1 MERSTMP
8 VVWHSS
14 RTVVTP
20 PRRSPNAHRA
30 ARIPL
35 CGGWNRRGYAV
46 AESGRE
52 VRSRL
57 GEVGQ
62 FGVVQG
68 GPVVA
73 GLAEPLRVPVPDVAE
88 AGPVELGLLEDPLD
102 GLPRLRAQVFMADE
116 HRRVA
121 YVGIAGDQIQD
132 VAVDRRPGHAERGR
146 APAAVP
152 RRAGAPNP
160 AGAPAVVNP
169 GRWANSAAATELG

>member
-8 VVWHSS
+8 GVWHSS

-30 ARIPL
+30 ARIRL

-88 AGPVELGLLEDPLD
+88 AGRVELGVLEDPLD

-121 YVGIAGDQIQD
+121 YGGVAGGPNPGRGR
-132 VAVDRRPGHAERGR
+132 DRPPRQTAGGR

-152 RRAGAPNP
+152 
-160 AGAPAVVNP
+160 
-169 GRWANSAAATELG
+169 

>member
-88 AGPVELGLLEDPLD
+88 AGRVELRVLEDPLD

-121 YVGIAGDQIQD
+121 YGGVAGDHRPD
-132 VAVDRRPGHAERGR
+132 GAVDRRPVPAQPVR
-146 APAAVP
+146 APARVP
-152 RRAGAPNP
+152 LPADGPEPP
-160 AGAPAVVNP
+160 AGPRA
-169 GRWANSAAATELG
+169 E